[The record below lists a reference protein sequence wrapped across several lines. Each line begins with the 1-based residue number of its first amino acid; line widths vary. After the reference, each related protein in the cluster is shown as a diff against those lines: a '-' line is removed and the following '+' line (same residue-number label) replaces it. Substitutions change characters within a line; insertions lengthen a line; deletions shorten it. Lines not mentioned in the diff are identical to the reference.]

1 MLILIWSSEV
11 FRCSSI
17 SRTVSESVSD
27 CFSFKS
33 LFPVSVSPVSPV
45 SLAGVP
51 RVSALLVFE
60 TVLKISEDTD

>member
-1 MLILIWSSEV
+1 MVLEV

-60 TVLKISEDTD
+60 TVLKISEDTETYF